1 MGDARID
8 AAAYAVMAGG
18 VHVSTIIDVGGER
31 HTVAVWP
38 NMRQAFPG
46 AWKPD
51 GMGGTVLRIQDVLLT
66 VAPTKAGPFDCA
78 LVGTVRHRHY
88 DVRFSALTLE
98 AAGRHFREVLL

>member
-1 MGDARID
+1 VANAHVD
-8 AAAYAVMAGG
+8 AAAYAVLAGG

-51 GMGGTVLRIQDVLLT
+51 GMGGTVLRIGDVLLT
-66 VAPTKAGPFDCA
+66 VTPTKAGPFDCA
-78 LVGTVRHRHY
+78 LVGTVRGRHY
-88 DVRFSALTLE
+88 DVRFSAPTLD
-98 AAGRHFREVLL
+98 AAGRHFCEVLL